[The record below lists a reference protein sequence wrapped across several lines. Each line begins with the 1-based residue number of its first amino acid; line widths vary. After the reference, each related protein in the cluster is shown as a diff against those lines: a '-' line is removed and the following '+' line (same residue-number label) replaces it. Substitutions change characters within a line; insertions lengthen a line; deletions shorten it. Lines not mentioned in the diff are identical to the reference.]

1 MRRRRRGLA
10 SRARA
15 RDRWQWQKGTR
26 LTRRLLSRGR
36 NSGSGKVPTVGGP
49 PASSHSWDRSSRPPP
64 QASLP
69 CRGAPEVQRFKEA
82 ASHPKAQSC
91 NDCFSERDVQH
102 VEGMECPPGLSYNPV
117 QRFPPRRMEPDCEEE
132 HGDMPEDHRACHAV
146 LPRARLSLDR
156 FRAADH
162 LVHLEED
169 RLSTIIIAAEAFRAF
184 DLKIKGRGRLDLS
197 PSPLFTFNNTD

>member
-1 MRRRRRGLA
+1 MAKRYTA
-10 SRARA
+10 
-15 RDRWQWQKGTR
+15 DP
-26 LTRRLLSRGR
+26 
-36 NSGSGKVPTVGGP
+36 PTFVQRKKFRERKS
-49 PASSHSWDRSSRPPP
+49 AHCRRSSRFVAFVAFVGSVEPPPP

-146 LPRARLSLDR
+146 LPHARLSLDR